1 VAYPEP
7 HHPANEEEVEL
18 VRRTCE
24 GDRAAAEELF
34 RRFAPLIASIS
45 RRGCHDLLDE
55 LFLSLHHDNWRKLR
69 TWSAAGLLKSWI
81 SIVARR
87 LCGKMLKDS
96 GRWTPLESQGE
107 LRVTEDDNALRQM
120 IRSERVVEVLNA
132 IERLEQPRDRLAIRM
147 HYLEEMS
154 AEEVAAQ
161 LDCTAKQFHL
171 IRFRAIE
178 RLRNL
183 LKGAMAD
190 VGASRR

>member
-1 VAYPEP
+1 MAYPEP
-7 HHPANEEEVEL
+7 HQPANEEEVEL
-18 VRRTCE
+18 VRRTCG

-34 RRFAPLIASIS
+34 RRFAPLIVHIS
-45 RRGCHDLLDE
+45 RRGCDDLLDE
-55 LFLSLHHDNWRKLR
+55 LFLSLHRDNWRKLR
-69 TWSAAGLLKSWI
+69 TWSAAGRFASWI
-81 SIVARR
+81 SIVAKR

-107 LRVTEDDNALRQM
+107 LRVTEDDSVLRQM
-120 IRSERVVEVLNA
+120 IRSERVIEVLNA

-147 HYLEEMS
+147 HYLEEKS
-154 AEEVAAQ
+154 AAEVAAQ
-161 LDCTAKQFHL
+161 LDCTANQFHV

-178 RLRNL
+178 RLQNL